1 MDARPT
7 TWTDIAT
14 HPEGF
19 VLSICETSR
28 LKKPWVSIRLTRLE
42 WADRRKKDRYVWL
55 EWNASSKQLKPCSNS
70 PTTVEFASYFHD
82 IQTWVRERM
91 GSLWDSGALWM
102 V

>member
-1 MDARPT
+1 MDARKT
-7 TWTDIAT
+7 KWTDLAA

-28 LKKPWVSIRLTRLE
+28 LKKPWISIRLTRLE

-55 EWNASSKQLKPCSNS
+55 VWNASSGQLRPHSNS
-70 PTTVEFASYFHD
+70 PTTVEFTSYFHD
-82 IQTWVRERM
+82 IQAWVRERM
-91 GSLWDSGALWM
+91 STLHGDGALWG